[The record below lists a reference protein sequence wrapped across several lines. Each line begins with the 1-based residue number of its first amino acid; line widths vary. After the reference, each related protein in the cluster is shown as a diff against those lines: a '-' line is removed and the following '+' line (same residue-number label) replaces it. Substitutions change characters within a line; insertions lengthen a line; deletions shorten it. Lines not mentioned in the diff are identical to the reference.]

1 MMLQSTKQT
10 TATYALPNILKSNGN
25 YTTKFDQL
33 IEYNME

>member
-1 MMLQSTKQT
+1 MMLQSPKQT